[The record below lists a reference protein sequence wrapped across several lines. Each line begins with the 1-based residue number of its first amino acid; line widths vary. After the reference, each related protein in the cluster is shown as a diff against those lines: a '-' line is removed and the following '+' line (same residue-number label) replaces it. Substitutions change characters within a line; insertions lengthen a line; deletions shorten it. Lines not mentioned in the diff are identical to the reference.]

1 MRVHLPLV
9 PLMRNT
15 LPWLTWALSA
25 AVLTLISRNPLYIT
39 LIVLATWLVYL
50 SVSRETPTAGN
61 WRALLKIG
69 LMIWL
74 ITVPFNALMN
84 HQGEVVLFSLPIHWP
99 LVGGPITLEAILSG
113 LASGYA
119 LWALLF
125 VFAALNLAVD
135 PAQLTRAAPRFLY
148 QAGIVTTIALTFV
161 PQMLQSGR
169 EIREAQRIRGH
180 RFRGWRD
187 TLPLAMPLLT
197 TAFEH
202 AVQLAESMESRGLSG
217 ELTGLSP
224 QRQRR
229 QRALMSLGLVLMLA
243 GLVLRLTAL
252 GASGSLAAGAGAGAA
267 MLVYAFWDLG
277 RHVRRTRYH
286 SQRWGAADTVIVAAS
301 LTALSAG
308 LLALRTG
315 PGLLSYAPLA
325 GGPLLPAFDIWL
337 GIAVALLVVPGLG
350 MLAQDSAVPR
360 GAAPDAVAPG
370 TEPQQ

>member
-1 MRVHLPLV
+1 
-9 PLMRNT
+9 MRNT

-50 SVSRETPTAGN
+50 SVSQETPMAGS
-61 WRALLKIG
+61 WQALLKLG

-74 ITVPFNALMN
+74 ITIPFNALMN
-84 HQGEVVLFSLPIHWP
+84 HQGEVILFSLPERWP
-99 LVGGPITLEAILSG
+99 LVGGPITLEAVLSG

-161 PQMLQSGR
+161 PQMLQSAR

-224 QRQRR
+224 RQMCRQRV
-229 QRALMSLGLVLMLA
+229 LMALGLLLMLA
-243 GLVLRLTAL
+243 GLVLRLTSVA
-252 GASGSLAAGAGAGAA
+252 GAGSLMAGAGAV
-267 MLVYAFWDLG
+267 LLLYAFWDLG
-277 RHVRRTRYH
+277 RHVRRTRY
-286 SQRWGAADTVIVAAS
+286 SNLLWDAADTVIMVAS

-308 LLALRTG
+308 LLATRYL

-325 GGPLLPAFDIWL
+325 GGPLLPAFNVWL
-337 GIAVALLVVPGLG
+337 GFAIALLAVPGLG
-350 MLAQDSAVPR
+350 LLAQD
-360 GAAPDAVAPG
+360 DAPG
-370 TEPQQ
+370 GATPDGEAQG